1 MGKTSELSSEQKR
14 GEVIRAVAFY
24 VACALVPVAILVVC
38 LALVGEYPFGDIRLL
53 GEDYDI
59 AYQYANLL
67 AWLQNVLLGDAD
79 LLYSQGKSLGGNM
92 FATYSYYV
100 ASPLNLLLV
109 FFPQGDIE
117 DFYFFVRLLRTALCG
132 ITIAVFVRRRLPN
145 VRRPLVLALA
155 ICYALCQ
162 YNIIQAT
169 NVMWLDAPI
178 LIPLVALGVYRF
190 VIEGRMK
197 LFIVALALSIWSCW
211 YTGYMMV
218 IASLFVFVLEFWLQA
233 NAAGGKFPWRAF
245 AVRLV
250 KFGLV
255 LLLIA
260 VATMVILAPSVY
272 GLLSGKGGDSSG
284 SASGPFRCYPWD
296 FFTAVLPLNFRFNW
310 QRPQLFCGTITLAA
324 VLLLPFARKVSKRD
338 KAAFVVILFML
349 LLCMF
354 VSAFDRVWTG
364 FTDGNNYYC
373 RWGFAPEFFLV
384 FAAAYA
390 LNGGLPTR
398 KEALRALLCL
408 AVVGIVGLA
417 LGGFG
422 SYGLENARELIDTG
436 RVQSEFVLGCF
447 SFFSKPVC
455 FAFFVVVCL
464 VLLAVLALARHAKDL
479 GGRKSNKMDSETEAK
494 ALSRRGHGVKCG
506 FAGKTAAA
514 ILVLLV
520 SVDMGINALSVISID
535 EVTCHDLY
543 GGNYSQYSTAASQSL
558 SELEEL
564 DHGLW
569 RADKTYT
576 HLQDHTRVRV
586 PTGDGLALGYMPLS
600 SYLSTSDTTVLRFMG
615 NMGYTLR
622 QTDAKEAIQGT
633 YPTAILP
640 SDSLLGL
647 RYVATGDTVYGYEET
662 GLESGDR
669 GSADAGTHYWYKNNN
684 AFPLAFGVGAGATA
698 SIGEQSDAFTYQNK
712 LFQALFGTSDQI
724 YTTLD
729 STKVSS
735 DDSGIRWTVDQSSS
749 NDLCYVEI
757 RSTKN
762 YEKYFW
768 TGFQLS
774 INGNAVAGN
783 YYRAFSYGIVPAGS
797 IAAGEEISLAGP
809 AEIGSDS
816 DMTLYV
822 VQANKGLLD
831 SFTEQ
836 ANAKAAT
843 FNEFRDGYVSATYTA
858 AADDA
863 YLFTSIPY
871 DAGWT
876 VKVNGQQVQPELVGD
891 CLMAIP
897 VTEGQN
903 DIELSYCSPL
913 LVQGAVVSGLAW
925 AGIIAF
931 IAVRAYR
938 RKRAAK

>member
-14 GEVIRAVAFY
+14 DEVVLAAALY
-24 VACALVPVAILVVC
+24 AACALFPVGILVAC
-38 LALVGEYPFGDIRLL
+38 LALVGEYPFGDTCLL

-67 AWLQNVLLGDAD
+67 AWLQNVLLGDAN

-109 FFPQGDIE
+109 LFPQGDIE

-132 ITIAVFVRRRLPN
+132 ITIAVFVRHRLPD
-145 VRRPLVLALA
+145 VRQPLVLALA

-162 YNIIQAT
+162 YNIVQAT

-190 VIEGRMK
+190 VAEGRLK
-197 LFIVALALSIWSCW
+197 LFVIALAVSIWSCW

-218 IASLFVFVLEFWLQA
+218 IASLFAFVLEFWLQA
-233 NAAGGKFPWRAF
+233 NSAGGKFPWRSF
-245 AVRLV
+245 VRKLV

-255 LLLIA
+255 LLL
-260 VATMVILAPSVY
+260 VAAATVVVLAPSVY
-272 GLLSGKGGDSSG
+272 GLLSGKGDSLG
-284 SASGPFRCYPWD
+284 ASPGWRRCYPWD
-296 FFTAVLPLNFRFNW
+296 FFTAVLPLNFSFNW
-310 QRPQLFCGTITLAA
+310 QQPQLFCGTVTLAA
-324 VLLLPFARKVSKRD
+324 VLLLLFSRKIGKRD
-338 KAAFVVILFML
+338 KVAFAVILFML

-354 VSAFDRVWTG
+354 LSALERVWTG

-373 RWGFAPEFFLV
+373 RWGFVPEFFLV

-398 KEALRALLCL
+398 KEALRVLMCLL
-408 AVVGIVGLA
+408 AVGIVGLA

-422 SYGLENARELIDTG
+422 PYGLENARELIEAG
-436 RVQSEFVLGCF
+436 RVQNEFVLGCF

-455 FAFFVVVCL
+455 FAFFVAACL
-464 VLLAVLALARHAKDL
+464 ALLAAWALVRRANAAV
-479 GGRKSNKMDSETEAK
+479 GRKRDGADVKSKAK
-494 ALSRRGHGVKCG
+494 ALPRCGHGDKCG
-506 FAGKTAAA
+506 FTGKAAA
-514 ILVLLV
+514 VAFVLIV
-520 SVDMGINALSVISID
+520 SADMGVNALSVISID
-535 EVTCHDLY
+535 EVVCHDSY
-543 GGNYSQYSTAASQSL
+543 GGGYSQYVKEASQGL
-558 SELEEL
+558 SQLKEL

-569 RADKTYT
+569 RADKTYS
-576 HLQDHTRVRV
+576 HLQDHTRLRV
-586 PTGDGLALGYMPLS
+586 PTSDSLALGYMPLS

-615 NMGYTLR
+615 NMGYTSR
-622 QTDAKEAIQGT
+622 QTDANEVIQGT
-633 YPTAILP
+633 YAAPILP

-647 RYVATGDTVYGYEET
+647 RYVATGDTVYGYEAT
-662 GLESGDR
+662 GLASGDR
-669 GSADAGTHYWYKNNN
+669 GSADAGTHYWYKNSN

-712 LFQALFGTSDQI
+712 LFQALFGTNEQM

-729 STKVSS
+729 SAKVSS
-735 DDSGIRWTVDQSSS
+735 DDSGIRWTVGQTSSS
-749 NDLCYVEI
+749 DLCYVEV

-762 YEKYFW
+762 YEEYFW
-768 TGFQLS
+768 SGFQLS
-774 INGNAVAGN
+774 INGNAVAGG
-783 YYRAFSYGIVPAGS
+783 YYRAFSYGIVPVGS
-797 IAAGEEISLAGP
+797 VFAGEEISLAGP
-809 AEIGSDS
+809 VEISSDS

-822 VQANKGLLD
+822 VQANKTLLD
-831 SFTEQ
+831 SFTER

-843 FNEFRDGYVSATYTA
+843 FNEFRDGYVSASYTA
-858 AADDA
+858 SVDDA

-913 LVQGAVVSGLAW
+913 LMQGAVVSGLAW

-931 IAVRAYR
+931 IVVRALS
-938 RKRAAK
+938 RKRAVR

>member
-1 MGKTSELSSEQKR
+1 MRDEQAC
-14 GEVIRAVAFY
+14 GEAGRAIALY
-24 VACALVPVAILVVC
+24 AACALLPAAILLVC

-53 GEDYDI
+53 GEDYDL
-59 AYQYANLL
+59 ASQYANLL
-67 AWLQNVLLGDAD
+67 AWFQNVLLGDAT

-132 ITIAVFVRRRLPN
+132 TAIAVFVRHRLPSLG
-145 VRRPLVLALA
+145 RPLVLALA
-155 ICYALCQ
+155 VCYALCQ
-162 YNIIQAT
+162 YNIVQAT

-178 LIPLVALGVYRF
+178 LMPLVALGVWRF
-190 VIEGRMK
+190 VARGRLK
-197 LFIVALALSIWSCW
+197 VFVVALAVSIWSCW

-233 NAAGGKFPWRAF
+233 NSAGGKFPWRAF
-245 AVRLV
+245 ARKLV

-255 LLLIA
+255 LLL
-260 VATMVILAPSVY
+260 VAAATAVILAPSVY
-272 GLLSGKGGDSSG
+272 GLVSGKGDSLEA
-284 SASGPFRCYPWD
+284 ASKPLRCYPWD
-296 FFTAVLPLNFRFNW
+296 FFTAVLPLSFSYNW
-310 QRPQLFCGTITLAA
+310 RRPQLFCGTLALAA
-324 VLLLPFARKVSKRD
+324 VLLLLFTGRVAKRD
-338 KAAFVVILFML
+338 RAAFAVVLFGL

-354 VSAFDRVWTG
+354 VSALDRVWTG

-373 RWGFAPEFFLV
+373 RWSFVVEFALV
-384 FAAAYA
+384 FAAAYS
-390 LNGGLPTR
+390 LNAGLPSR
-398 KEALRALLCL
+398 KEAFRVLACLLL
-408 AVVGIVGLA
+408 IGGIGFSVVGFNS
-417 LGGFG
+417 FG
-422 SYGLENARELIDTG
+422 VKRAASLIQEG
-436 RVQSEFVLGCF
+436 SVHSEFVVGCF

-455 FAFFVVVCL
+455 FALFVAICL
-464 VLLAVLALARHAKDL
+464 VLFVVWALARRAD
-479 GGRKSNKMDSETEAK
+479 GASYEVG
-494 ALSRRGHGVKCG
+494 SRRGFCG
-506 FAGKTAAA
+506 GAAA
-514 ILVLLV
+514 GLLVLLV
-520 SVDMGINALSVISID
+520 SLDMGINALSAISVD
-535 EVTCHDLY
+535 EVVCRNAY
-543 GGNYSQYSTAASQSL
+543 GGQYAQYNSEAAESL
-558 SELEEL
+558 AELRAA
-564 DHGLW
+564 DSGLY
-569 RADKTYT
+569 RVDKTYS
-576 HLQDHTRVRV
+576 HLQDHSRQRV
-586 PTGDGLALGYMPLS
+586 PTSESLALGYMPLS
-600 SYLSTSDTTVLRFMG
+600 SYLSTNDTHVSRFMG
-615 NMGYTLR
+615 NMGYMPHG
-622 QTDAKEAIQGT
+622 TDPAGAIQGT